1 MGDSAHIFLSY
12 NLAAIVGVVELVAG
26 VLLTIGSLVFV
37 RVMGKG
43 SAQYFAWRSQTQ
55 PHPFC
60 FTDEQC
66 LEHRGECFA
75 LARRRYDLVGH

>member
-43 SAQYFAWRSQTQ
+43 KIPKA
-55 PHPFC
+55 
-60 FTDEQC
+60 
-66 LEHRGECFA
+66 
-75 LARRRYDLVGH
+75 